1 MELLKLLSANEI
13 VAQLIC
19 FLLLFFILRAFAW
32 KKFLKILDDRKER
45 IASDFRSIEEAKA
58 EIARIKA
65 DYDTRLNTIEE
76 TARARIQEAVSA
88 GQALSRD
95 IQGKARDDAQK
106 ILETAKENIKQE
118 LSKAK
123 QELKT
128 QVVDLTI
135 AATERIIKEK
145 LTKETDKKLIADL
158 VSEIEK
164 SS

>member
-1 MELLKLLSANEI
+1 MELLKLLSANEV

-19 FLLLFFILRAFAW
+19 FLMLFFLLRAFAW

-45 IASDFRSIEEAKA
+45 IASDFKKIDEAKA
-58 EIARIKA
+58 EITRIKT
-65 DYDTRLNTIEE
+65 DYDTRLSTIEE
-76 TARARIQEAVSA
+76 TAKAKIQEAISA

-106 ILETAKENIKQE
+106 ILESAKENIAQE

-145 LTKETDKKLIADL
+145 LTKEADKKLIADL